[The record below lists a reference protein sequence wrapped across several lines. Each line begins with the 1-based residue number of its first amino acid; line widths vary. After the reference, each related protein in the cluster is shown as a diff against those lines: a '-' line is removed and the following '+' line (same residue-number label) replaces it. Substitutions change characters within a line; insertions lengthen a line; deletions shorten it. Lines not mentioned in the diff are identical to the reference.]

1 MRYLFIGLILLVFT
15 GCGSS
20 GTTYTEDNDNGNV
33 IKPVSPT
40 PKDSSKQPPSIPNI

>member
-1 MRYLFIGLILLVFT
+1 MRYLFTGLTLLIFI

-20 GTTYTEDNDNGNV
+20 GTNNTKESDN
-33 IKPVSPT
+33 IMKPVSPM